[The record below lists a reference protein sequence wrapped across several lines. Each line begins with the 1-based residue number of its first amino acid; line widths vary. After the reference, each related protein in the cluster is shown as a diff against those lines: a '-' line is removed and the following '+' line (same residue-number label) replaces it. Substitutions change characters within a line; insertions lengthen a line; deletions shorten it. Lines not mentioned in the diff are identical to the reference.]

1 MLINGKQR
9 KKRQKN
15 IKKNKQRR
23 TLQGHF
29 CPNNWS
35 SFLHSFL
42 PILRRKPSRGFR
54 KKTHGFFY
62 LFSSLP
68 PNQIPSK
75 KFSFFLFSFFFS
87 FFPSSLKS
95 TLPNTPKINLHYIF
109 QSYWN
114 ELLCIIFYMNLLVIS
129 FLLCTNHA

>member
-1 MLINGKQR
+1 MENKE
-9 KKRQKN
+9 KKD
-15 IKKNKQRR
+15 KKILRR
-23 TLQGHF
+23 TSKEERCRDIFVQIIGPVF
-29 CPNNWS
+29 FTVFS
-35 SFLHSFL
+35 
-42 PILRRKPSRGFR
+42 PILGRKPSRGLR
-54 KKTHGFFY
+54 KKTHGFYY

-75 KFSFFLFSFFFS
+75 KFSFLIFS